1 MSTIIR
7 ALLLII
13 AWAIFINPLYAETD
27 TPDVNTLLIQA
38 KQHIKEWD
46 IGNAEETAVRAFELA
61 ANDQDKSQSYYLR
74 SIVEFY
80 KGNYQTAEEYGKKA
94 IDLGLPEAES
104 DLLRFI
110 LSAANNIPEF
120 NEARTEHFI
129 IRYAHPKDAI
139 IAHYGKDV
147 LEKSHFEIGL
157 DLQTY
162 PEVPVIVEIYPD
174 MESFTL
180 ASTLPAESVKN
191 TGVVGICKFNR
202 IMVLSPRLMPKGYTW
217 ADTLAHEYT
226 HYLVF
231 LRSGNTMPVW
241 LHEGIAKFQE
251 NRWNNQNRDVLSPF
265 YETILARALKDG
277 SLVPIEKMHPSL
289 ALLDS
294 AHEAQLAFGQA
305 STTVSFMVERWGDD
319 SITDLMVAVRE
330 KGDYKAAIKKVT
342 GLEFQEFYQSW
353 KEYLHSKEL
362 KEVIPGIKV
371 KGIRI
376 SNNEDKPSDDSE
388 DLIEIDNVR
397 ARDYTR
403 LGDLLRSRGRLR
415 PAAFEY
421 EQALGYDPYSPII
434 SSRLSSALYSSG
446 EYKRARQVIDP
457 LLILYPD
464 HMDILMT
471 LGRIYLLEGNLNK
484 AEQAFLNANTINP
497 FDPEIHLALVKIYN
511 AQGKEDLTNSEKS
524 VLEILLNEDKEIEH

>member
-1 MSTIIR
+1 MRIVSA
-7 ALLLII
+7 ALFFII
-13 AWAIFINPLYAETD
+13 AAAIFISPLYAQTNA
-27 TPDVNTLLIQA
+27 PDVNTLLIQA

-46 IGNAEETAVRAFELA
+46 IGKAEETAARVFEIA
-61 ANDQDKSQSYYLR
+61 ANNQDKSQAYYLM

-104 DLLRFI
+104 DLLKFI
-110 LSAANNIPEF
+110 LSAAKNIPEF
-120 NEARTEHFI
+120 KEVRTEHFI
-129 IRYAHPKDAI
+129 IRYAHQKDAV

-157 DLQTY
+157 DLETY
-162 PEVPVIVEIYPD
+162 PEEPVLVEIYPD

-180 ASTLPAESVKN
+180 ASTLSAESVKN

-202 IMVLSPRLMPKGYTW
+202 IMILSPRLLPKGYTW

-226 HYLVF
+226 HYLIF
-231 LRSGNTMPVW
+231 LKSGNAMPVW
-241 LHEGIAKFQE
+241 LHEGIAKFE
-251 NRWNNQNRDVLSPF
+251 ETRWNSQKRDALSPF
-265 YETILARALKDG
+265 YETILAQALKDDN
-277 SLVPIEKMHPSL
+277 LVPIEKMHPSL

-305 STTVSFMVERWGDD
+305 STTVEFMVEGWGDD
-319 SITDLMVAVRE
+319 SITGLMTAIRE
-330 KGDYKAAIKKVT
+330 KGDYKAAIKKIT
-342 GLEFQEFYQSW
+342 GLEFEQFYASW
-353 KEYLHSKEL
+353 KEYLQSKDL
-362 KEVIPGIKV
+362 KEVIPAMKV

-376 SNNEDKPSDDSE
+376 SNNEDKSDDDSE
-388 DLIEIDNVR
+388 DLIDIDNAR

-421 EQALGYDPYSPII
+421 EQALGNDPYSPII

-446 EYKRARQVIDP
+446 EYRRARQVVDP
-457 LLILYPD
+457 LLILYPN

-471 LGRIYLLEGNLNK
+471 
-484 AEQAFLNANTINP
+484 
-497 FDPEIHLALVKIYN
+497 
-511 AQGKEDLTNSEKS
+511 
-524 VLEILLNEDKEIEH
+524 